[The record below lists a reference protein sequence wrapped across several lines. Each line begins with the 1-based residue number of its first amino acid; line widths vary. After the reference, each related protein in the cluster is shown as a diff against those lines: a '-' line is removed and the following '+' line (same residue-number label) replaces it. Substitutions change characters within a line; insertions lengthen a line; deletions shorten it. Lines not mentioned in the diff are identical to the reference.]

1 MTRGL
6 LLLAVAIFLLL
17 TVPCS
22 AQASTFSVAA
32 SPFVEHPVHHPIQ
45 SRSGSIWRSR
55 VGAWGENLA
64 ESSLRLRGFNEIHEI
79 KNGSNNGID
88 RVAVKRGPSGE
99 ILDAKFVEVKTTRS
113 AKPRLGRTRYGGT
126 QMSRKWL
133 AGNFSKMRNSGDPAL
148 KKLALEISRFR
159 KASGLPIESFGE
171 IAHVNMRAGTLT
183 GYSAN
188 GQAVKYGQ
196 SIERLLKNVQA
207 KAGTQQARNW
217 ATRTL
222 SQWDQI
228 RSASMTNWLGKSVS
242 QQSSKSVLSNSG
254 RGLAATRT
262 AVLRQSRSAIATRVL
277 QRSAGRVAIVV
288 ALAMDAKELFDT
300 EYAYRTGA
308 ISVRQRNVQLVSTL
322 GGMGG
327 AFAGASAGGLTGA
340 WIGGF
345 GGPFAWF
352 TVPAGGFVGAVLGG
366 VGGYFGG
373 SAVAGYGATAW
384 YNSIDASVKDKFEIA
399 WLNETGPGK

>member
-1 MTRGL
+1 MTRGQL
-6 LLLAVAIFLLL
+6 LSSLAFFLLLAVPRS
-17 TVPCS
+17 T
-22 AQASTFSVAA
+22 QANSFAVAA
-32 SPFVEHPVHHPIQ
+32 SPFIEHPVHHPIH
-45 SRSGSIWRSR
+45 SRSGSVWRSR

-64 ESSLRLRGFNEIHEI
+64 EESLRLRGFDEIHEI

-88 RVAVKRGPSGE
+88 RIAVKRGPNGE

-113 AKPRLGRTRYGGT
+113 AKPKPGRTRYGGT

-133 AGNFSKMRNSGDPAL
+133 ATNFTKMRSSGDPTL

-159 KASGLPIESFGE
+159 RASGLPIESFGE
-171 IAHVNMRAGTLT
+171 IAHVNTRTGKFT
-183 GYSAN
+183 GYSAD
-188 GQAVKYGQ
+188 GRAVKYSQ
-196 SIERLLKNVQA
+196 SIERLLRNVQA
-207 KAGTQQARNW
+207 KAGTQQARSW

-222 SQWDQI
+222 AQWDHI
-228 RSASMTNWLGKSVS
+228 RAARMSNWLGKSAA
-242 QQSSKSVLSNSG
+242 QQSSKLILSNSG

-262 AVLRQSRSAIATRVL
+262 AVLRQSRSAMATKVL

-327 AFAGASAGGLTGA
+327 AFAGASAGGVTGA

-345 GGPFAWF
+345 GGPFAWI
-352 TVPAGGFVGAVLGG
+352 TVPAGGFVGAVIGG

-373 SAVAGYGATAW
+373 SAIAGYGATAW
-384 YNSIDASVKDKFEIA
+384 YNSIDASVRDKSEIA
-399 WLNETGPGK
+399 WLGETGPGR